1 MAGST
6 RLTLK
11 EFQLTDQAT
20 DFPGV
25 PSERQIGM
33 AEQRATRGEALVAI
47 LNDPA
52 ALAILREQ
60 GWYRIPVSTAP
71 RRWPPRLIGFYQ
83 TSVFDDEAYA
93 VRYYGTVREIRE
105 VSRTDLFP
113 DEAPN
118 AKTAKRYHQIFVDRL
133 DELPR
138 PIISR
143 RWRRI
148 VFIPTTLEKFWLAEE
163 INDLFDDSPL
173 ENRLWARL
181 RALRAD
187 AERQWRVEVAR
198 RRYYLDFA
206 LFCRWGRIDIEAD
219 GDTWHVGAP
228 RAAKD
233 NIRDADLQ
241 VDGWQVLRF
250 SGSQV
255 NEQMESY
262 CVPRIEALVD
272 RLGGFGP
279 AEVYPPID
287 TDRIIMCEAPE
298 PYQLD

>member
-1 MAGST
+1 MH
-6 RLTLK
+6 
-11 EFQLTDQAT
+11 
-20 DFPGV
+20 
-25 PSERQIGM
+25 
-33 AEQRATRGEALVAI
+33 GEVLVAI

-52 ALAILREQ
+52 ALAILRQQ

-71 RRWPPRLIGFYQ
+71 KRWPPRLIAFYQ
-83 TSVFDDEAYA
+83 TRVFGDEAYA
-93 VRYYGTVREIRE
+93 VRYYGTVREIRQ
-105 VSRTDLFP
+105 VSRADLFP

-118 AKTAKRYHQIFVDRL
+118 AKTAKRYHQIFVDHL
-133 DELPR
+133 EELSR
-138 PIISR
+138 PIVSR

-187 AERQWRVEVAR
+187 AERQWRVQVAR

-206 LFCRWGRIDIEAD
+206 LFCRWGQIDIETD

-233 NIRDADLQ
+233 NVRDTDLQ
-241 VDGWQVLRF
+241 VNGWQVLRF
-250 SGSQV
+250 TGSQV

-262 CVPRIEALVD
+262 CVPQIEALVD

-287 TDRIIMCEAPE
+287 TDQIIMCEAPE